1 MKSRTAE
8 GKHTPRF
15 IVQFTSEGG
24 NIYRSGN
31 RGLRGFFATRKAAQ
45 AAIATYGSQ
54 GIDYKVRQK

>member
-1 MKSRTAE
+1 MKSRTAK

-15 IVQFTSEGG
+15 IVQYTTEFTYPCLFGALS
-24 NIYRSGN
+24 
-31 RGLRGFFATRKAAQ
+31 GFFATRKEAQ

>member
-15 IVQFTSEGG
+15 IVQYTTERGT
-24 NIYRSGN
+24 YRSGN
-31 RGLRGFFATRKAAQ
+31 ERLSGSFDTRKAAQ

-54 GIDYKVRQK
+54 GLDYKVRQK